1 MDRTQDPDLKRFQS
15 LLDRYGA
22 APRRWPVDERAEALA
37 LLDRSAEARARLDA
51 AQALD
56 ALLDQAPDAT
66 PSPTLRAAI
75 LAAAPAAASLTVPA
89 TEPRIVPAAEPPA
102 ISATAADWRRRL
114 AAWLDLPGEW
124 LAGWRP
130 AGALAATMMLGLAL
144 GLAAPLPGSANGGDD
159 LLLQDD
165 SFELLA
171 FGPNALEA
179 LMEEIAP

>member
-1 MDRTQDPDLKRFQS
+1 MDRNQDPDLMRFQS

-37 LLDRSAEARARLDA
+37 LLDRSAAARARLDA
-51 AQALD
+51 ARALD

-66 PSPTLRAAI
+66 PSPALRAAI
-75 LAAAPAAASLTVPA
+75 LAAAPVAAPAPAAAPAAPTVPA
-89 TEPRIVPAAEPPA
+89 A
-102 ISATAADWRRRL
+102 AADWRRRL

-171 FGPNALEA
+171 FGPNALDA